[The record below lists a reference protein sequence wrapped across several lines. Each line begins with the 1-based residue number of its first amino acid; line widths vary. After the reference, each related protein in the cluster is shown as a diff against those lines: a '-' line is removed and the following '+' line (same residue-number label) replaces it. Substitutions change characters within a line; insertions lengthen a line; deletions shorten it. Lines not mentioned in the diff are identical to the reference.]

1 MGNQVIIQ
9 REPAGFT
16 LHAIGKGRIE
26 VDNDFLSEA
35 QALDVFSERFHVLSP
50 KQICPEE
57 YDGDVLLEGIDT
69 VIVKR
74 DGKIQS
80 CQLDDLFSGAIEIML
95 KEANEQQ
102 SVTGYL
108 PVLGQGSFSETSF
121 RKFFYLTLKNTK
133 ECPKRIVF
141 PEFSVKNPLTS
152 GTAEIGGAGGRMF
165 GIIQDNTSLANIQKS
180 IAEAISR
187 HIGEKPDC
195 ISADNY
201 YLKN

>member
-1 MGNQVIIQ
+1 M
-9 REPAGFT
+9 
-16 LHAIGKGRIE
+16 
-26 VDNDFLSEA
+26 DNDLLSET

-50 KQICPEE
+50 TLICPEE
-57 YDGDVLLEGIDT
+57 YDGDVLLEGIDM

-133 ECPKRIVF
+133 KCPKRIFF

-152 GTAEIGGAGGRMF
+152 GTAKIGGTGGRMF

-180 IAEAISR
+180 IAEAISQR
-187 HIGEKPDC
+187 IGEKPDC